1 MFLQLEKGWKTI
13 ALDLQGRNRVTD
25 IENGLVDTSRAKDRM
40 GRVGREALTYIHYH
54 V

>member
-13 ALDLQGRNRVTD
+13 ALDFQDRNRVTD
-25 IENGLVDTSRAKDRM
+25 IEYRLVDTSRAKDRV